1 MEHLCVSVP
10 FLSNIRIVASLA
22 PFETKFYNSG
32 SNMKIGLVGYKGS
45 GKSTLFEWLTG
56 AKADPALAHG
66 TQSAMAAVPEPRIDA
81 LCEIYKPKKVTYA
94 SLEIVDTP
102 GLARDQDGNPAR
114 LAQLR
119 EVGCLMCVVPV
130 FEGSDLKK
138 EMASFEEDLM
148 LADLELVMNRI
159 ERLKG
164 PQKRNLSKAELDKV
178 AFELETLE
186 MVQAALE
193 SGQPLREDE
202 LGEDQQKV
210 TRAFRLLS
218 EKPRM
223 AIINTADD
231 ATDLESYKALSTEKC
246 PVVAVS
252 ARLEI
257 ELAEMSPEDRA
268 AFLEEMGLA
277 ASDRD
282 AVIRTIL
289 DASGQM
295 LFLTAGEKEVRTWLV
310 RKNGTAVEAAGE
322 IHTDMAKGFI
332 RAEIMKCDDL
342 VRLGSE
348 RAVKA
353 ENLNRREPKDY
364 IVQDGDVILFHFSS
378 R

>member
-1 MEHLCVSVP
+1 
-10 FLSNIRIVASLA
+10 
-22 PFETKFYNSG
+22 
-32 SNMKIGLVGYKGS
+32 MKIGLVGYKGS

-56 AKADPALAHG
+56 VKADPALTHS
-66 TQSAMAAVPEPRIDA
+66 TQSAMAAVPEPQVDA
-81 LCEIYKPKKVTYA
+81 LCNIYKPKKVTLA

-102 GLARDQDGNPAR
+102 GLARDQEGNPAR

-119 EVGCLMCVVPV
+119 EVGCLLCVVPV
-130 FEGSDLKK
+130 FEGADPKK
-138 EMASFEEDLM
+138 EMLAFDEDLI
-148 LADLELVMNRI
+148 LADLELVANRAD
-159 ERLKG
+159 RLKV
-164 PQKRNLSKAELDKV
+164 PQKRTFSKADLDKI
-178 AFELETLE
+178 AFELATLE

-202 LGEDQQKV
+202 LTEEQQKV

-223 AIINTADD
+223 VIINTADD
-231 ATDLESYKALSTEKC
+231 ATDLDAYKALSTEKC
-246 PVVAVS
+246 PVMAAS
-252 ARLEI
+252 ARLETD
-257 ELAEMSPEDRA
+257 LAEMPPEDRV
-268 AFLEEMGLA
+268 AFLEEMGLIP
-277 ASDRD
+277 SDRD
-282 AVIRTIL
+282 AVIRAIL

-310 RKNGTAVEAAGE
+310 RKNGTAVEAAAE

-353 ENLNRREPKDY
+353 ENLVRREPKDY
-364 IVQDGDVILFHFSS
+364 VIQNGDVILFHFSK
-378 R
+378 